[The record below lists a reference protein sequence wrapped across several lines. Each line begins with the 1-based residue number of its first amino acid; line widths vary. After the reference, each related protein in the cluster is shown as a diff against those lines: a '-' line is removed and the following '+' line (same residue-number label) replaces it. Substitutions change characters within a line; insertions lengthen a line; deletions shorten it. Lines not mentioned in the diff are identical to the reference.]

1 MSDRF
6 DVGRLNKLLADSAWP
21 HGEIASLTTERI
33 GEDFGLSAE
42 IHRLHATTVTGESVS
57 LVAKFEHLLGCRRA
71 LTAHRHAIPALGR
84 AVPRLWASD
93 IPSPTDCADD
103 ETGPGLLLIEDVI
116 PAEQGDE
123 LVTASR
129 ERGLDLIRIV
139 ARLHEV
145 PLPAA
150 DVVDDRWEPFVSPPD
165 RWAESVDRV
174 VRRSPDGLGP
184 FRRRLLALRA
194 QAIAAVDELSGA
206 ESAWIHVDP
215 HLDNVLWR
223 PDGSTV
229 LLDWSN
235 SRIGPPEVD
244 VAVMLFTFG
253 FGQIEVLTPGDLV
266 DAYVAARSAPG
277 VDPVTTGRRVRAA
290 LVLHTRSV
298 LGWIGGPASE
308 DFEGRKAELRDDSA
322 RRAARILEWLDR

>member
-1 MSDRF
+1 MDDRL
-6 DVGRLNKLLADSAWP
+6 DVRHLNGLLAAGTWP
-21 HGEIASLTTERI
+21 HGNLASLASERI
-33 GEDFGLSAE
+33 GEEFGLSAE
-42 IHRLHATTVTGESVS
+42 IHRLHAETVTGESVS
-57 LVAKFEHLLGCRRA
+57 LVAKFEHLVGCQRA
-71 LTAHRHAIPALGR
+71 LTAHRHATPALGR

-93 IPSPTDCADD
+93 IPVATDGADD
-103 ETGPGLLLIEDVI
+103 ETGLLLIEDVT

-123 LVTASR
+123 LVTTSR
-129 ERGLDLIRIV
+129 ERVLGLTHII

-145 PLPAA
+145 PVPGA
-150 DVVDDRWEPFVSPPD
+150 DVVDDRWKPFVSSPD

-184 FRRRLLALRA
+184 FRTRLLALRGN
-194 QAIAAVDELSGA
+194 AIAAVDELRGA
-206 ESAWIHVDP
+206 ASTWIHVDP

-253 FGQIEVLTPGDLV
+253 FGEIEILTPGELI
-266 DAYVAARSAPG
+266 DAYVAARSEPG
-277 VDPVTTGRRVRAA
+277 VDSAATGARVRAA
-290 LVLHTRSV
+290 LVLHTRGV
-298 LGWIGGPASE
+298 LGWNGGPTS
-308 DFEGRKAELRDDSA
+308 DGFEGRKAAIRDDA
-322 RRAARILEWLDR
+322 TRRAARILDWIGV